1 MKIIQ
6 NFSVIILSKVIIGI
20 VGIAVYPIIIKNL
33 TPSEYGNVSLFIVSL
48 AMVQYIDFTRQLFIK
63 KLYAK
68 LTKKK
73 EVRRVEVYNFVI
85 ISFIG
90 CLVGL
95 TYFRLEH
102 TILILITIF
111 FYAISSRR
119 YALLVLNNHAGYTQ
133 IAKDIP
139 LSLGLV
145 AAAIIANFSSNIN
158 GIYYSLSIG
167 QIIGSIIILS
177 KDLRTCKNDKVFK
190 ELENG
195 STLNESKFYSDAAL
209 LFLFNASVIVVANA
223 HRFFLERFIDPIE
236 FGIYSAHIDMIL
248 RINIISTAIATIA
261 YPILVKE
268 ENKKRIAVNYIK
280 TIHTL
285 IYIYLIIS
293 MILIAYYD
301 EVIDLVIGKEY
312 LTDNRMGMWVL
323 ISVSVQIIGF
333 MVTQLQRSNDN
344 FKTSTAYYL
353 ASAIIILFTGY
364 FLTPIIGVTSA
375 IIMFYVPRIFEIKM
389 LYSESKKINELALM
403 QNFKILNAV
412 IILMISFT
420 TYFYLK

>member
-177 KDLRTCKNDKVFK
+177 RSKN
-190 ELENG
+190 
-195 STLNESKFYSDAAL
+195 
-209 LFLFNASVIVVANA
+209 
-223 HRFFLERFIDPIE
+223 
-236 FGIYSAHIDMIL
+236 
-248 RINIISTAIATIA
+248 
-261 YPILVKE
+261 
-268 ENKKRIAVNYIK
+268 
-280 TIHTL
+280 
-285 IYIYLIIS
+285 
-293 MILIAYYD
+293 
-301 EVIDLVIGKEY
+301 
-312 LTDNRMGMWVL
+312 
-323 ISVSVQIIGF
+323 
-333 MVTQLQRSNDN
+333 
-344 FKTSTAYYL
+344 
-353 ASAIIILFTGY
+353 
-364 FLTPIIGVTSA
+364 
-375 IIMFYVPRIFEIKM
+375 
-389 LYSESKKINELALM
+389 M
-403 QNFKILNAV
+403 QK
-412 IILMISFT
+412 
-420 TYFYLK
+420 